1 MTPEEIVKQRI
12 LKELEH
18 MLVDQIKLAILNER
32 EACAKI
38 AEKYFKAAPD
48 KSMQKCAL
56 HNLIQD
62 IQARGE
68 K

>member
-38 AEKYFKAAPD
+38 AENMSDDLSYDDGDTAAL
-48 KSMQKCAL
+48 KIA
-56 HNLIQD
+56 
-62 IQARGE
+62 QAIRQRGE